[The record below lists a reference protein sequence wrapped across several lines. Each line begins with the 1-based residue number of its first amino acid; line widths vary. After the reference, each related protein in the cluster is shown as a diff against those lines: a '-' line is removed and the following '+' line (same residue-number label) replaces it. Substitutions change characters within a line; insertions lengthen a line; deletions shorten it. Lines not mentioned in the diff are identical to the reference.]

1 MLDGLRFHTRA
12 PRTDASEQQPE
23 DEPEKDREQ
32 HGEVAGDSP
41 RGAPR
46 LLVVG
51 RSRPCER
58 VVPGGLQVRGGDL
71 RSGASVRSPKISE
84 AKE

>member
-1 MLDGLRFHTRA
+1 MLDESWFHTRA
-12 PRTDASEQQPE
+12 PRPDASEQQPE

-51 RSRPCER
+51 RSRPYE
-58 VVPGGLQVRGGDL
+58 
-71 RSGASVRSPKISE
+71 
-84 AKE
+84 